1 MKSSIETL
9 SPVERKI
16 HVELEPERVK
26 EELDNAYRSL
36 SRQVKIEG
44 FRPGKAPRH
53 LLERRYR
60 AQVESDVVQN
70 LVERSYREVVREQK
84 LDVVSSP
91 TVDSVPELKLGEPFK
106 YDARVEVR
114 PTIEPKDYAG
124 IPVKRGKHEVGEAQ
138 IDEEV
143 EKLRRN
149 LAQTV
154 PVTGRDTAQKGDYAV
169 IDFEA
174 LIDGQPFQGN
184 KGENTTVEVTEGDF
198 VQGKVAQ
205 VEGMKV
211 GSEKTIDYTFP
222 AEFRIAEAAGKTAKL
237 TFKLKELKSKELP
250 KLDDELAKD
259 AGIGQTLAE
268 MRQKIGDILRG
279 NAKSEKSRE
288 TRTALLQEL
297 IKRNPFECPKA
308 MIERGVD
315 VMVEGGVERM
325 AQQGIDVR
333 QLGLDLDKLR
343 DDLRP
348 KAEEEVRGTLLLNAI
363 ADKEKIDPSEQE
375 IEARL
380 EEIAKENEVPVERV
394 KEVFR
399 RPDQREGLVL
409 RLREEKTIAFLESK
423 ANVEET

>member
-1 MKSSIETL
+1 MKSSIESL

-26 EELDNAYRSL
+26 EELDQAYKSL

-53 LLERRYR
+53 VLERRYK
-60 AQVESDVVQN
+60 AQVESDVIQN
-70 LVERSYREVVREQK
+70 LVERSYREVVKEQK

-91 TVDSVPELKLGEPFK
+91 HVDNVPELKLGEPFK

-114 PTIEPKDYAG
+114 PVLEVKDYAG
-124 IPVKRGKHEVGEAQ
+124 LPVKRGKHEVTEATVDAE
-138 IDEEV
+138 I

-154 PVTGRDTAQKGDYAV
+154 PVTDRDTAQKGDYAV

-174 LIDGQPFQGN
+174 FIEGQPFQGN
-184 KGENTTVEVTEGDF
+184 KGENTTVEVTEGEF
-198 VQGKVAQ
+198 VEGKVVH

-211 GSEKTIDYTFP
+211 GTEKTIDYTFP
-222 AEFRIAEAAGKTAKL
+222 AEFRIAEAAGKPAKV
-237 TFKLKELKSKELP
+237 TFKLKELKTKELP

-268 MRQKIGDILRG
+268 MRQKIGDMLRT
-279 NAKSEKSRE
+279 NAKNEKRRE
-288 TRTALLQEL
+288 TRTALVQEL
-297 IKRNPFECPKA
+297 IKRNPFDCPKS

-315 VMVEGGVERM
+315 MMVESGVEHM

-333 QLGLDLDKLR
+333 QLGLDLEKLR
-343 DDLRP
+343 DDMRP
-348 KAEEEVRGTLLLNAI
+348 KAEEDVRGTLLLEAL
-363 ADKEKIDPSEQE
+363 AKKEHIEPSPEE
-375 IEARL
+375 LDARL

-394 KEVFR
+394 KEIFR
-399 RPDQREGLVL
+399 RPDQREGLTL
-409 RLREEKTIAFLESK
+409 RLREEKTISFLESK
-423 ANVEET
+423 AQIEES